1 MEEKLKEILSEKR
14 FRHSLGV
21 AKEAKRLAKLYGADE
36 EKAYTAGL
44 LHDCAKGYSIEEQIK
59 LCDKLNVKLDESLR
73 ICPPVIHGF
82 LGAEVAKKE
91 YGISDDEI
99 LQSIKYHTVGRAGM
113 SLLEK
118 IIYIADMTEE
128 NRDFDG
134 VDELRDAVNK
144 DLNEALLI
152 SIEQQFK
159 LQFKRR
165 STLHPNMIDMWND
178 LVLKSRKE

>member
-1 MEEKLKEILSEKR
+1 
-14 FRHSLGV
+14 
-21 AKEAKRLAKLYGADE
+21 
-36 EKAYTAGL
+36 
-44 LHDCAKGYSIEEQIK
+44 
-59 LCDKLNVKLDESLR
+59 
-73 ICPPVIHGF
+73 
-82 LGAEVAKKE
+82 
-91 YGISDDEI
+91 
-99 LQSIKYHTVGRAGM
+99 M

-134 VDELRDAVNK
+134 VDELRGAVNR